1 MRTAPLL
8 VLLFQDLVISYNLP
22 ALGRSQSK
30 QLVLREK
37 LHGTRAITG
46 RQDCQGAPLLA
57 SAICPW
63 EVMSDA
69 QTPAVDL
76 ILDNLASL
84 TLFAYL

>member
-1 MRTAPLL
+1 MVLSQNNLYLEKSLMGPEPLQEGRIVREPHYLHLLYAP
-8 VLLFQDLVISYNLP
+8 D
-22 ALGRSQSK
+22 
-30 QLVLREK
+30 
-37 LHGTRAITG
+37 
-46 RQDCQGAPLLA
+46 
-57 SAICPW
+57 W